1 MIDAHLEP
9 AKGGTRRIMAVLM
22 TDVYGFTSA
31 VGQQEEFAASRVEED
46 LADFA
51 KIIVANNGQ
60 VVADRGDGVKAV
72 FDSGVDALRA
82 ALKMQSL
89 ILKKNAKLG
98 PDALRVRHRVGI
110 HVGDVI
116 ISGEHYTGLA
126 VAIAARLEALCPPGK
141 VAFTDT
147 VHEMTR
153 QTLHFDRSFMGQYE
167 VKNVEHPVRVWVGRI
182 PGDLDSIAMPTSAV
196 VAGKR
201 KEIVIQQ
208 KSYDGFWRAITVVI
222 LLVVVA
228 AVGLYLQKMM
238 LADET
243 GKDKTIVPPKGSTG
257 TVSRP
262 KGPQVNLNTPTPF
275 IGGNTAAGNTGGGN
289 TASGGSKASRR
300 PDQSNKENSPIT
312 PVKPPV
318 EKPKVDSN
326 VATDEDTLQEIYNL
340 PGGKKKEENSPPG
353 QPAGGNEPANPD
365 QQTGDAGDSSG
376 TVDQVNTSGQA
387 VHAEVNR
394 GTYRKGY

>member
-9 AKGGTRRIMAVLM
+9 SKGGTRRIMAVLM
-22 TDVYGFTSA
+22 SDVYGYTNA
-31 VGQQEEFAASRVEED
+31 VGHQEEVAVSRVKED

-51 KIIVANNGQ
+51 KIIAAHNGQ

-89 ILKKNAKLG
+89 ILQKNAKLG

-116 ISGEHYTGLA
+116 VSDDRYTGLA
-126 VAIAARLEALCPPGK
+126 VAIAARLETLCPPGK
-141 VAFTDT
+141 IAFTDT

-153 QTLHFDRSFMGQYE
+153 QTLHFDRSYMGQYE
-167 VKNVEHPVRVWVGRI
+167 VKNVAHPVRVWVGRI
-182 PGDLDSIAMPTSAV
+182 PGDLDSIAMPASAV

-208 KSYDGFWRAITVVI
+208 KSYDGFWRAITVVT
-222 LLVVVA
+222 LLAVVA
-228 AVGLYLQKMM
+228 AVGLYLQKMV

-257 TVSRP
+257 TVTRP
-262 KGPQVNLNTPTPF
+262 KGAPVSPNSPTTVTP
-275 IGGNTAAGNTGGGN
+275 GNTGG
-289 TASGGSKASRR
+289 GGSKASRR
-300 PDQSNKENSPIT
+300 PEQSNKANSPTT

-326 VATDEDTLQEIYNL
+326 AATDEDTLQEIYNL

-353 QPAGGNEPANPD
+353 QPAGGNEPTNPD
-365 QQTGDAGDSSG
+365 QQTGDSGDSSG
-376 TVDQVNTSGQA
+376 TVDQGNTSRQS
-387 VHAEVNR
+387 VDAEVDR
-394 GTYRKGY
+394 GSDRKES

>member
-1 MIDAHLEP
+1 
-9 AKGGTRRIMAVLM
+9 MAVLM
-22 TDVYGFTSA
+22 SDVYGFTSA
-31 VGQQEEFAASRVEED
+31 VGKQEEFAASRVEED
-46 LADFA
+46 LAEFA

-82 ALKMQSL
+82 ALQMQSL
-89 ILKKNAKLG
+89 VLQKNAKLG
-98 PDALRVRHRVGI
+98 PNALRVRHRVGI

-116 ISGEHYTGLA
+116 ISGDHYTGLA

-182 PGDLDSIAMPTSAV
+182 PGDLESIAMPTSAV

-208 KSYDGFWRAITVVI
+208 KSHDGFWKAITVVI

-228 AVGLYLQKMM
+228 AVGVFLQKMY
-238 LADET
+238 LDSEKA
-243 GKDKTIVPPKGSTG
+243 GPQIVVPTGSTG
-257 TVSRP
+257 TTKRP
-262 KGPQVNLNTPTPF
+262 RNQFDPNSPTPF
-275 IGGNTAAGNTGGGN
+275 IGGNQ
-289 TASGGSKASRR
+289 GGSSGNSGSSGTRRPSRR
-300 PDQSNKENSPIT
+300 PSRQPGGTPPANSNPA
-312 PVKPPV
+312 PKPA
-318 EKPKVDSN
+318 VDPN
-326 VATDEDTLQEIYNL
+326 APTDEDTLKEIYKL
-340 PGGKKKEENSPPG
+340 PNSTTGRPVDSSDKTG
-353 QPAGGNEPANPD
+353 SNPD
-365 QQTGDAGDSSG
+365 DPSPDKPTGKANGVESTAVGSDSRNEIEG
-376 TVDQVNTSGQA
+376 AQIG
-387 VHAEVNR
+387 
-394 GTYRKGY
+394 G